1 MSDLAY
7 SYTFTLKRLKADG
20 THDAIDSEVFHSK
33 RRLVNGDFELTID
46 KSEIGG
52 PGRCVPPLLRY
63 QALGFG
69 MNRTLQ
75 N

>member
-20 THDAIDSEVFHSK
+20 THDTINSEVFHSK
-33 RRLVNGDFELTID
+33 RRLDNGDFELTID
-46 KSEIGG
+46 KNEMGG
-52 PGRCVPPLLRY
+52 AGRCVPPLLRY

-69 MNRTLQ
+69 VHRNSQ
-75 N
+75 I